1 MRIENISVGDTLE
14 MDGVVR
20 VKVLRKLEL
29 TEGQPRI
36 VVRPERPLTSFYTER
51 CVYASRLAPLGTG
64 FTEGKIEDKILF

>member
-29 TEGQPRI
+29 AEGQPRI

-51 CVYASRLAPLGTG
+51 CVDARRLSPIGTG
-64 FTEGKIEDKILF
+64 FTEDKILF